1 MKQLINGG
9 KEIVDVKRMIQ
20 SIKEGYSVEESYN
33 SANSTHTSSFYE
45 ATRAIEAITLIKEHP
60 LLMDAIAEEKVGGA
74 N

>member
-9 KEIVDVKRMIQ
+9 KAIMDVKRMIQ

-45 ATRAIEAITLIKEHP
+45 ATRAIEAIHLIK
-60 LLMDAIAEEKVGGA
+60 
-74 N
+74 